1 MQFSMIL
8 QTAANYGA
16 WRLNVVSS
24 GLAVLQR
31 EAVGP
36 ARAYGT
42 MGANDTER
50 KTGNMEELIDLYDA
64 DRKPIGKTIPRE
76 GAFLHEGEYML
87 YVLAIVQNTEGN
99 YLITQRSMD
108 KHWAAGWWEVTGG
121 GVLSGETSVQAVVR
135 EVGEEVGLDV
145 SAQHDQ
151 LTPVYAYR
159 NVDLKRGDNYIVDIY
174 HFHLDV
180 DENDVTLQD
189 SEAIG
194 CAFATWE
201 EIEQL
206 ADDGAFLHFSRLR
219 QALEA
224 EGAC

>member
-1 MQFSMIL
+1 
-8 QTAANYGA
+8 
-16 WRLNVVSS
+16 
-24 GLAVLQR
+24 
-31 EAVGP
+31 
-36 ARAYGT
+36 

-121 GVLSGETSVQAVVR
+121 GVLSGETSAQAVER
-135 EVGEEVGLDV
+135 EVREEVGLDV
-145 SAQHDQ
+145 SGEV
-151 LTPVYAYR
+151 LEPVWAYR
-159 NVDLKRGDNYIVDIY
+159 NVDLESGDNYIVDIY

-180 DENDVTLQD
+180 CEDDVTLQD

-206 ADDGAFLHFSRLR
+206 ADQGVFLHFSRLR

-224 EGAC
+224 EGALE